1 MSINLTQNQ
10 IEKIA
15 DSLDCGMRCYYNKK
29 TKEIAEI
36 LNLDNSF
43 GGDEEPWQ
51 EELDKIEAN
60 WEDYFEI
67 EPMEGNDSFQVM
79 ADYVNFIENKDLK
92 EKLVTS
98 LNGPKPFRNFKWQ
111 IDGSGEYRQKW
122 FDFKKEKY
130 ITWVTSQINSYDEF
144 EN

>member
-60 WEDYFEI
+60 WEGQRSEL
-67 EPMEGNDSFQVM
+67 S
-79 ADYVNFIENKDLK
+79 NFLK
-92 EKLVTS
+92 EDTEL
-98 LNGPKPFRNFKWQ
+98 FK
-111 IDGSGEYRQKW
+111 D
-122 FDFKKEKY
+122 KKGKNLC
-130 ITWVTSQINSYDEF
+130 S
-144 EN
+144 